1 MNHGKNIPVY
11 ELPDKEQVSK
21 YAKTYKDVEKN
32 KSLMPDQKFINK
44 KHDIYVKGGIVYD
57 DEMIQTTQ

>member
-21 YAKTYKDVEKN
+21 YAKTYKDIEKN

-44 KHDIYVKGGIVYD
+44 KVSKSKWVQEQNFINDNSG
-57 DEMIQTTQ
+57 